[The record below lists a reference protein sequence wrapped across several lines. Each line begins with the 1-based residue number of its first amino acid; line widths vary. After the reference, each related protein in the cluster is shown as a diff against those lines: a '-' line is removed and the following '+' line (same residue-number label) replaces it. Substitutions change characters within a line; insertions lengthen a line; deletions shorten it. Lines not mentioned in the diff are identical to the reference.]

1 MKILKN
7 EPLKNHCYFKIGGPA
22 DTFIIVDSTDELIQA
37 VKKARQQNQ
46 KFLIIGHGSN
56 LLFSDQGFQGTV
68 IKNQSSNIKLDSSQV
83 TADSGVVLNR
93 LVKLSLDENLG
104 GLEPFFGLPGTLG
117 GAVYNNAHFQ
127 DKFIGNLISQIKI
140 LDQNNQIQV
149 LSQVDCKFD
158 YNYSRFQKTHEIILK
173 VTLTL
178 ASQANPELAT
188 NAIKIRQ
195 QTQPLNL
202 PSSGCIFK
210 NPTNQSASQL
220 IDQAGLKGTKIGG
233 AQVSEKH
240 ANFIVNTNNATA
252 QDVQQLIKLI
262 QQKIKEKFNVPLEL
276 EIFIIKPDR

>member
-7 EPLKNHCYFKIGGPA
+7 EPLKNHSSFNIGGPA
-22 DTFIIVDSTDELIQA
+22 DTFIIVDSIDELIQA
-37 VKKARQQNQ
+37 IKKARQQNQ

-56 LLFSDQGFQGTV
+56 LLFSDQGFQGTI
-68 IKNQSSNIKLDSSQV
+68 IKNQSSKIKFNSFQV

-104 GLEPFFGLPGTLG
+104 GLEPFLGLPGTLG

-127 DKFIGNLISQIKI
+127 DKFIGDLITQIKI

-149 LSQVDCKFD
+149 FSKTDCDFA
-158 YNYSRFQKTHEIILK
+158 YNHSRFQKTNEIILE
-173 VTLTL
+173 VTLDL
-178 ASQANPELAT
+178 ASSANPELAA

-210 NPTNQSASQL
+210 NPTDQSAGKL
-220 IDQAGLKGTKIGG
+220 IDQAGLKGTKIGS

-262 QQKIKEKFNVPLEL
+262 QQKIKGKFNIVLEL
-276 EIFIIKPDR
+276 EIFIIKP

>member
-22 DTFIIVDSTDELIQA
+22 DTFIIVDSADELIQA

-104 GLEPFFGLPGTLG
+104 GLEPFLGLPGTLG

-140 LDQNNQIQV
+140 LDRNNQIQV

-158 YNYSRFQKTHEIILK
+158 YDYSRFQKTHEIILE

-178 ASQANPELAT
+178 ASQANPELAA

-210 NPTNQSASQL
+210 NPTNQSAGQL

-233 AQVSEKH
+233 AQISEKH
-240 ANFIVNTNNATA
+240 ANFIVNIHNATA

-276 EIFIIKPDR
+276 EIFIIKP

>member
-22 DTFIIVDSTDELIQA
+22 DTFVIVDSTDELIQA
-37 VKKARQQNQ
+37 VKKAHQQNQ
-46 KFLIIGHGSN
+46 NFFIIGHGSN
-56 LLFSDQGFQGTV
+56 LLFSDQGFQGTI
-68 IKNQSSNIKLDSSQV
+68 IKNQSSNIKFNSSQV
-83 TADSGVVLNR
+83 IADSGVVMNR

-104 GLEPFFGLPGTLG
+104 GLEPFLGLPGTLG
-117 GAVYNNAHFQ
+117 SAIYNNAHFQ
-127 DKFIGNLISQIKI
+127 DKFIGDLISQIKI
-140 LDQNNQIQV
+140 LDQNNQIHV
-149 LSQVDCKFD
+149 LSQADCKFG
-158 YNYSRFQKTHEIILK
+158 YNYSRFQKTHEIILE

-178 ASQANPELAT
+178 TSQANPELAA

-210 NPTNQSASQL
+210 NPTDQSAGQL

-240 ANFIVNTNNATA
+240 ANFIVNIHNATA
-252 QDVQQLIKLI
+252 QDVQQLIELI
-262 QQKIKEKFNVPLEL
+262 QQKIKEKFNISLDL
-276 EIFIIKPDR
+276 EIFIIKP